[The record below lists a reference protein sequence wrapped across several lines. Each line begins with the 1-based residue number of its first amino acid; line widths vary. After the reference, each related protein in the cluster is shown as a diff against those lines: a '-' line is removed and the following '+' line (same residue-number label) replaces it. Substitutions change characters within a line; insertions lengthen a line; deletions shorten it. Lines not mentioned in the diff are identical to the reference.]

1 MTNLSTLRLLFY
13 EQICPYPPRKK
24 LASSAQNNDKFVHF
38 ITAGKV
44 TKFVFSLRRKAS
56 FYATFNDKFVLNRY
70 GKTSFYVI
78 LKDKFVL
85 KMTADSSTNLS
96 LVSTEKLVF
105 LPLLRTNL
113 SSTTTK
119 KLAFMQFST
128 TNLSFCALQTKAF
141 LYKKNGTTSVPLK
154 YIFPF
159 KIIFTSS
166 RNFF

>member
-38 ITAGKV
+38 IMAGKV

-56 FYATFNDKFVLNRY
+56 FYATFSDKFVLNCHR
-70 GKTSFYVI
+70 KTSFYAT

-85 KMTADSSTNLS
+85 KMTVDSSTNLS

-105 LPLLRTNL
+105 LPLLMTNL

-119 KLAFMQFST
+119 KLAFIPLSMT
-128 TNLSFCALQTKAF
+128 ILSFCALQIKAF
-141 LYKKNGTTSVPLK
+141 LYKKNSTISVLLE

-159 KIIFTSS
+159 KIIFASS
-166 RNFF
+166 RNLF